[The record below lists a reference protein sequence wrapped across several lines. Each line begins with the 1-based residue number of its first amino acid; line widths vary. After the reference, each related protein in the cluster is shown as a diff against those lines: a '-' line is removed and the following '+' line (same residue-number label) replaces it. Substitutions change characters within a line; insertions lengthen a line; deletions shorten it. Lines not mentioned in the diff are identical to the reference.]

1 MCWGRTVLVP
11 EALGHQVFVLPGI
24 LCQKGC
30 LIGDMLE
37 KCASETLLNTF
48 ASVPNFQMAPIDLQP
63 GSSLLP
69 PHYNFSLLG
78 FVARCAVLSRE
89 LLRRR
94 PEVLGAFVGEAAWAW
109 GSRLAAL
116 VLNFSWSWSR
126 ALCSICSA
134 PEDFAEVACESSN
147 GEWCSACIDRDRL
160 VFSLSPPAAP
170 PSLPWAC
177 VCVADRFGVDGENR
191 MSLLPDADACDLPR
205 RLSWGC
211 ATSPT

>member
-30 LIGDMLE
+30 LVGDVLE
-37 KCASETLLNTF
+37 KCASETLLKAF
-48 ASVPNFQMAPIDLQP
+48 ASVPNFQMAPIDLQL
-63 GSSLLP
+63 GVQLVVSTI
-69 PHYNFSLLG
+69 HFVFLG

-134 PEDFAEVACESSN
+134 PEDGCRSRVRIQQ
-147 GEWCSACIDRDRL
+147 WRMVL
-160 VFSLSPPAAP
+160 
-170 PSLPWAC
+170 C
-177 VCVADRFGVDGENR
+177 VY
-191 MSLLPDADACDLPR
+191 
-205 RLSWGC
+205 
-211 ATSPT
+211 

>member
-30 LIGDMLE
+30 LVGDVLE
-37 KCASETLLNTF
+37 KCASETLLKTF
-48 ASVPNFQMAPIDLQP
+48 ASVPNFQMAPIDLQL
-63 GSSLLP
+63 GVQLVVSTI
-69 PHYNFSLLG
+69 HFRFSGLRG
-78 FVARCAVLSRE
+78 AMRCAFSGAAAAETRGAGR
-89 LLRRR
+89 LRGRGG
-94 PEVLGAFVGEAAWAW
+94 LGVGFTF
-109 GSRLAAL
+109 GCCH
-116 VLNFSWSWSR
+116 FSWSWSR

-134 PEDFAEVACESSN
+134 PEDVAEVACESSN
-147 GEWCSACIDRDRL
+147 GELCSACIDRDRL
-160 VFSLSPPAAP
+160 VFCLSPPAAP

-211 ATSPT
+211 VTSST